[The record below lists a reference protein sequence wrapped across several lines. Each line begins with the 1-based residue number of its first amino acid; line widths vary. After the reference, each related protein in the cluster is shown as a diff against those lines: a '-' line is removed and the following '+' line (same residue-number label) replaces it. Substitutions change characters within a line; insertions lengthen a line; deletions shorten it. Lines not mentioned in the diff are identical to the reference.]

1 MELFKI
7 LGKIAV
13 DNSEANSAID
23 ETSKRSKEIGEGF
36 KESKTTASKSL
47 KEIAEQNGTTV
58 NELRSKAMTLASEY
72 KKQGMSA
79 SEATKKAYADIGYEA
94 QGTHEKINSEIDETS
109 NRAEKSES
117 RISSAFKKIGAAVVT
132 YFAVDK
138 IKDFGM
144 ACVEAG
150 AAFDA
155 QMSTVSA
162 ISGATGEDLD
172 ALREKAKELGAQTS
186 FSATESAQAMEYMAM
201 AGWKTE
207 DMLNGLEG
215 VMNLAAASGEDLA
228 TTSDIVTDAMTAF
241 GLSAA
246 DSGHFADILA
256 VASSNANTNVSMM
269 GETFKYVAPVAGAL
283 NISAENTAEAIGLMA
298 NAGIKSSQAGT
309 TLRSI
314 LTRLSTDAGASSKSL
329 GALGTLTEE
338 LGVEFYDSEGKVRDF
353 GTILSEARE
362 QWQTLSAEDSATF
375 AKKIAGEEGISGWLA
390 LMNAA
395 PADIEK
401 LSKAIKNCDGAAKE
415 MSETRLDNLQGD
427 VTLFKSAL
435 EGAQIAISDKLSP
448 HLRKFVQGATELMP
462 KALNA
467 FMKVGKYLVNTFSPA
482 FSSLKGLFKSVSSVL
497 EPVIKQFLGI
507 SDAEGEST
515 ESSLN
520 LKNAIEF
527 VADIIKTTSDV
538 VSDFIGW
545 LSGGSTGAEV
555 FKGVISA
562 LATGFVFYKGVM
574 LAVNIA
580 ETAQIAVTKG
590 LAAAHALLNSMS
602 PFGWAAMAATALGAL
617 VVAAVK
623 MSEPNN
629 RTIEEFAK
637 LSEEEQALRDKTNEL
652 TESYNKWS
660 DARNS
665 TTQNITEEFGT
676 YETLAEELDNIV
688 DKNGKIKDG
697 YEERAGIITGELSEA
712 LGIEIEIVDGVI
724 QKYSELQQSI
734 SDTIELQK
742 AQAIQ
747 EGMKDS
753 YLEALQ
759 NIDEAQSNY
768 NANLVEYNETFA
780 EVKDAQE
787 RLNAVTSMTTEE
799 FERNALMLLGSENA
813 YMTQGEAIK
822 YLQDKYD
829 GLSHKFSGVRDAYIE
844 SENAFTDYSTTIKNY
859 EGVTSA
865 IMNKDA
871 DEIIEANDKML
882 NSFQTAETGTERSL
896 QNQVNTLKNEYENML
911 KASQQGNAKISE
923 EDLKSKEELYKQ
935 AESELNKYRDM
946 HGIKAAES
954 GDEFTD
960 KINSKTPE
968 IAEAGRKAVDAW
980 GNNFLDGLHSNFGQI
995 INTIDSYVS
1004 YLNGAAGSSSAYVNS
1019 PGDVTIIREKISSA
1033 ATATGGIVTRPQ
1045 TRLVGEDGPEAIVPL
1060 KNNTE
1065 WIDLVANKVAK
1076 AMGRDS
1082 GGTVVNY
1089 IFENVNMNSD
1099 SDIEE
1104 AAYKF
1109 EAMRQKAAMA
1119 MGGD

>member
-1 MELFKI
+1 MELFKL
-7 LGKIAV
+7 LGRIAV
-13 DNSEANSAID
+13 ENSEANSAID
-23 ETSKRSKEIGEGF
+23 D
-36 KESKTTASKSL
+36 TT
-47 KEIAEQNGTTV
+47 G
-58 NELRSKAMTLASEY
+58 
-72 KKQGMSA
+72 
-79 SEATKKAYADIGYEA
+79 
-94 QGTHEKINSEIDETS
+94 
-109 NRAEKSES
+109 RAEKSES

-132 YFAVDK
+132 YLAVDK

-150 AAFDA
+150 SAFDA

-201 AGWKTE
+201 AGWKTD

-435 EGAQIAISDKLSP
+435 EGAQIAVSDKLTP
-448 HLRKFVQGATELMP
+448 VLRTLVEKATDVLPTVQDKLLSAVDVIMDIVE
-462 KALNA
+462 
-467 FMKVGKYLVNTFSPA
+467 YLVREFSPI
-482 FSSLKGLFKSVSSVL
+482 LKDIGEAIMPLIEKSIKTIKPVLEKIVPVVKNIWEIVEPLFDFAVTCLGEIIESIPDLVEGLLDFIDPLNLIHEEQSIVSEEYLKMAENADEMGEKLDDIKQKNADIGQSVL
-497 EPVIKQFLGI
+497 EEY
-507 SDAEGEST
+507 DH
-515 ESSLN
+515 
-520 LKNAIEF
+520 
-527 VADIIKTTSDV
+527 
-538 VSDFIGW
+538 
-545 LSGGSTGAEV
+545 
-555 FKGVISA
+555 
-562 LATGFVFYKGVM
+562 Y
-574 LAVNIA
+574 
-580 ETAQIAVTKG
+580 
-590 LAAAHALLNSMS
+590 
-602 PFGWAAMAATALGAL
+602 
-617 VVAAVK
+617 
-623 MSEPNN
+623 
-629 RTIEEFAK
+629 
-637 LSEEEQALRDKTNEL
+637 
-652 TESYNKWS
+652 
-660 DARNS
+660 
-665 TTQNITEEFGT
+665 
-676 YETLAEELDNIV
+676 
-688 DKNGKIKDG
+688 
-697 YEERAGIITGELSEA
+697 GELSDRLSTIVDQNGNIKEHCEYAAQQIIDELNPA
-712 LGIEIEIVDGVI
+712 LGTSLEIVDG
-724 QKYSELQQSI
+724 QLKGYQEI
-734 SDTIELQK
+734 SAEIDNIIAKKKTENILEKGMDNYNDTIEARAESVKNRAAAEAEIRECEKELAYIQENQDFFDEHGYWQDGFDAAGAYGRYNELNANIKSLSDTVETETKNIMGFNNEISTYEGLNNAYFEGNIGAMQRYTLEYSNNLLTAGNATIDALSSQYDEYAGIVDDLVRAQKEGDTSVTDQMISTYTQLRNISKDEYQK
-742 AQAIQ
+742 A
-747 EGMKDS
+747 
-753 YLEALQ
+753 
-759 NIDEAQSNY
+759 
-768 NANLVEYNETFA
+768 
-780 EVKDAQE
+780 VKMAGE
-787 RLNAVTSMTTEE
+787 
-799 FERNALMLLGSENA
+799 
-813 YMTQGEAIK
+813 QGEAMPEE
-822 YLQDKYD
+822 YAN
-829 GLSHKFSGVRDAYIE
+829 GVRSKT
-844 SENAFTDYSTTIKNY
+844 SEVNAAGAEIGQA
-859 EGVTSA
+859 GV
-865 IMNKDA
+865 DG
-871 DEIIEANDKML
+871 
-882 NSFQTAETGTERSL
+882 F
-896 QNQVNTLKNEYENML
+896 
-911 KASQQGNAKISE
+911 
-923 EDLKSKEELYKQ
+923 
-935 AESELNKYRDM
+935 
-946 HGIKAAES
+946 
-954 GDEFTD
+954 
-960 KINSKTPE
+960 NSKIPE

-1019 PGDVTIIREKISSA
+1019 PGDVTIIREKISNA